1 MFQVEVK
8 TDDGIVS
15 EEQEAVM
22 REFHQAGA
30 LVFVARS
37 VQDVADQID
46 AAQGEVNGGSRPR
59 A

>member
-8 TDDGIVS
+8 TEDGIVS
-15 EEQEAVM
+15 VEQEEVM

-30 LVFVARS
+30 LVMVARS
-37 VQDVADQID
+37 VQDVADAID
-46 AAQGEVNGGSRPR
+46 AAERR